1 MKTNLLN
8 NFNIKNL
15 QGLEKIS
22 NFAISKENQTKKLK
36 KL

>member
-8 NFNIKNL
+8 NFNKKDL

-22 NFAISKENQTKKLK
+22 NFAISKENKYY
-36 KL
+36 